1 MKIVYNNKEVLN
13 TNNDYNQFLNL
24 PMINSKPLQGSLS
37 ISDINTYT
45 KTQIDELIANTRSI
59 ETVTSLPVNL
69 IENTLY
75 YVGPDSEDIYEVYLV
90 DEVRN
95 VIKIGT
101 SQFGEYF
108 GGTAIDID
116 DDNYIHLKI
125 DNKTV
130 LIDSENNLHANL
142 SMDAVPV
149 MVGATSSADGE
160 KGVVP
165 QPKIGDNIKILR
177 GDATWQNAVNILHPV
192 GSVYFSESSAYNP
205 NNLFPGTTWT
215 QLSTNRAIWHYNSA
229 NTENWAAGLPNIYG
243 TITRGLS
250 CIASAASGAFSKT
263 YANVVNGIECNV
275 SPAAWTDQNIGYK
288 YLSFDASRG
297 TFKTDGTQMA
307 QADSPYGKSTTVQP
321 PAIKIC
327 AWRRTA

>member
-1 MKIVYNNKEVLN
+1 MKVVYNNKEVLN
-13 TNNDYNQFLNL
+13 TNNDYNKFLNL
-24 PMINSKPLQGSLS
+24 PMINSKSLQGNISL
-37 ISDINTYT
+37 SDINTYT

-116 DDNYIHLKI
+116 DDNYIYLKI

-130 LIDSENNLHANL
+130 LVDSENNLHANL

-149 MVGATSSADGE
+149 MVGASDSEGGE

-165 QPKIGDNIKILR
+165 QPRIGDNTKILR
-177 GDATWQNAVNILHPV
+177 GDAT
-192 GSVYFSESSAYNP
+192 
-205 NNLFPGTTWT
+205 
-215 QLSTNRAIWHYNSA
+215 
-229 NTENWAAGLPNIYG
+229 
-243 TITRGLS
+243 
-250 CIASAASGAFSKT
+250 
-263 YANVVNGIECNV
+263 
-275 SPAAWTDQNIGYK
+275 
-288 YLSFDASRG
+288 
-297 TFKTDGTQMA
+297 
-307 QADSPYGKSTTVQP
+307 
-321 PAIKIC
+321 
-327 AWRRTA
+327 